1 MGRQGNIQLFQ
12 YVRDVASLSGVSP
25 AHTARMRA
33 PHWMDAIGVDGENSA
48 MGRYRHQV
56 YASAKTARFC
66 VIFNLQ
72 WKVIESVKLAP
83 VANLAGA
90 MDAAIER
97 QSRDGW
103 LAESDHEFGF
113 VFLRRD
119 GERRLLILT
128 ERDPYDTRPQSFS
141 PFGR

>member
-1 MGRQGNIQLFQ
+1 
-12 YVRDVASLSGVSP
+12 
-25 AHTARMRA
+25 
-33 PHWMDAIGVDGENSA
+33 MDWVDATRVYDENSA

-56 YASAKTARFC
+56 YADATTPRFC
-66 VIFNLQ
+66 VVFDLQ

-83 VANLAGA
+83 AADLAAA
-90 MDAAIER
+90 MHAAIEC

-103 LAESDHEFGF
+103 RTEGSHEFGF
-113 VFLRRD
+113 VFLCRN

-141 PFGR
+141 PFGASL